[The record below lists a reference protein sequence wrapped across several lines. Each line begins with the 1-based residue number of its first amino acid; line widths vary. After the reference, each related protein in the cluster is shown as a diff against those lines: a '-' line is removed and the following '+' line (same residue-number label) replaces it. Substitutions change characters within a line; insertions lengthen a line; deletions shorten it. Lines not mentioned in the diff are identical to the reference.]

1 MCRFG
6 ASQHFQPCQAVGG
19 LDSDM
24 FASSLLRFCRLI
36 RLVRVV
42 HPGGILYTA
51 GGIKSG
57 EMFRGLKIPG
67 RCFFLR
73 GFDI

>member
-6 ASQHFQPCQAVGG
+6 ASGHFQPCQAVGG

-42 HPGGILYTA
+42 HPGGILRN
-51 GGIKSG
+51 SG
-57 EMFRGLKIPG
+57 RRDQIG
-67 RCFFLR
+67 RDVS
-73 GFDI
+73 GVKDPW